1 MLRAIECLL
10 RHHLGLRPTVARPFV
25 LSGVRTVLTRAPGF
39 LFGAEAVVRKFS
51 TPLLTVPCWW
61 TPARLPLLKFRP
73 DIGRIL
79 IAQSF
84 YAPSQTGGK
93 RPWALSCMSVCPSVR
108 RMKQSGCHRRN
119 FHEILYSNIFGK
131 SVEKIQALTIMMGTL
146 RADLLCT
153 FMMLTGCWQDRDLAN
168 SQST

>member
-1 MLRAIECLL
+1 MF
-10 RHHLGLRPTVARPFV
+10 RHRLGLRPTVARPFV

-39 LFGAEAVVRKFS
+39 LFGAEAVVRKFC
-51 TPLLTVPCWW
+51 TPLLTVLCWW
-61 TPARLPLLKFRP
+61 TPARLTLLKFRP

-84 YAPSQTGGK
+84 YAPSQTAEK

-108 RMKQSGCHRRN
+108 RMKQSGCHWRN
-119 FHEILYSNIFGK
+119 FHEILYLNIFRK
-131 SVEKIQALTIMMGTL
+131 SVENIQPLTIIMGTL
-146 RADLLCT
+146 RPELLFT
-153 FMMLTGCWQDRDLAN
+153 FMMLTGCWQDRDIAN